1 MTMTREEAI
10 SYAKYTGGYS
20 MVRRANPKC
29 WEIVRDSFDD
39 IKMMPIDIVEFTGTR
54 EQCLDEMERLGY
66 ELCLDHMDI

>member
-1 MTMTREEAI
+1 
-10 SYAKYTGGYS
+10 

-66 ELCLDHMDI
+66 ELCLEHMDI